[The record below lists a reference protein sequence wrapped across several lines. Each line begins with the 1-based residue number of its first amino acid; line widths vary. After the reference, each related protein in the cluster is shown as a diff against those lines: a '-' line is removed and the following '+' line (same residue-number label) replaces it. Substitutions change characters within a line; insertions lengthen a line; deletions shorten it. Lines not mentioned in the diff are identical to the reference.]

1 MHEGATLTPAYVIN
15 PEESPNLTSASGT
28 VEPTVTS
35 QASTSAWDRWRYA
48 GGRRDLR
55 LDAIRGLAVLVMI
68 VDHLGGQQSWLYLL
82 TGHDRFFI
90 SAAEP
95 FIFVSGLVMGLVYS
109 RIIAAQGTVAAVK
122 KALKRAAVL
131 YALTVGV
138 SLASA
143 LLSLQLNL
151 PWEPHWSQGGMG
163 DFILSIVTFQR
174 AYYLTD
180 VLLLYTLLVLVAA
193 PLLVLLARGYGWL
206 VLTASWGLWA
216 TWQLSP
222 QPFDFPWQI
231 TDNGIFHFSSWQ
243 VLFYSALVIGYYHSA
258 LQRTGSRLWAKA
270 FRGRLSRRAYF
281 SILLTST
288 ALIIAGS
295 IAAYLWIQSTPG
307 SVDDLAAARFF
318 EKAGLRAGR
327 LVVFALFILFAF
339 TLLTVMWRPIK
350 RALGWLLL
358 PLGRHALAAFIMH
371 LFLVTIFAKVFP
383 RIASLFGAT
392 WDPDDPALATLVQ
405 LLGIALIWLA
415 VQVLPRIWARATKAV
430 KALASYHPAPKISP
444 SATRSPLALRAGT
457 IVILLVAL
465 FITSSLALLALTQS
479 DVLAQTLQALDDK
492 GKNTIVMM
500 STTTARVPS
509 LPTSTPAPQKVLATI
524 TSIAASSPIITEP
537 TATTPASSLDYSP
550 APTSPTME
558 TPTPT
563 PTVANAA
570 PAQESPTLLPNPTK
584 IATSPVAIQKSPTPL
599 STSTPTS
606 TPSVRIGMAT
616 IVPSPIPTTFISP
629 GVEVHNF
636 TSATLGREMPY
647 LIYLP
652 PDYYTAPDKRYPV
665 LYMLHGIG
673 AWYGEWAQ
681 LGLLSRADEAIRAGQ
696 IEPFV
701 IVLPQGDQ
709 SYWMDHANGGP
720 RWGTY
725 LVQDVVGEIDSH
737 FRTIADRDHRAVGGL
752 SMGAH
757 AALQLSI
764 NYPDIFG
771 IAGAHS
777 PSLYPRE
784 RLPSFFGDDA
794 HYRAHD
800 PVQTYAASPEIART
814 LKIWIDL
821 GENDPWLSVITSFHG
836 QLQSDGIPHEWN
848 VYPGEHAGQYW
859 AVHVVDYLSFY
870 NRAFGKAVSSA
881 PGANV
886 R

>member
-1 MHEGATLTPAYVIN
+1 M
-15 PEESPNLTSASGT
+15 
-28 VEPTVTS
+28 
-35 QASTSAWDRWRYA
+35 
-48 GGRRDLR
+48 R

-109 RIIAAQGTVAAVK
+109 RFITERGTFAGVK

-131 YALTVGV
+131 YALTIGV
-138 SLASA
+138 SITSS
-143 LLSLQLNL
+143 LLSLQFNL
-151 PWEPHWSQGGMG
+151 PWAPHWSQGGLG
-163 DFILSIVTFQR
+163 DFILSIITFQR

-193 PLLVLLARGYGWL
+193 PILALLARGYRYGWL

-216 TWQLSP
+216 AWQLSP

-231 TDNGIFHFSSWQ
+231 IDNGIFHFSSWQ
-243 VLFYSALVIGYYHSA
+243 VLFYSALVIGYYQPA
-258 LQRTGSRLWAKA
+258 LQRIGGGLWAKA
-270 FRGRLSRRAYF
+270 FRGRTSRRAF
-281 SILLTST
+281 LSILLAST
-288 ALIIAGS
+288 GLMIAGS
-295 IAAYLWIQSTPG
+295 IAAYLWIQNTPG

-318 EKAGLRAGR
+318 EKASLRAGR
-327 LVVFALFILFAF
+327 LVVFAPFVIFAF

-358 PLGRHALAAFIMH
+358 PLGRHALAAFILH
-371 LFLVTIFAKVFP
+371 LFLVTIFAKVLP
-383 RIASLFGAT
+383 RVASLFGAT
-392 WDPDDPALATLVQ
+392 WNPDDPAFATLVQ

-415 VQVLPRIWARATKAV
+415 VQLLPRIWARATAAAQ
-430 KALASYHPAPKISP
+430 ALTSYHPALKISL
-444 SATRSPLALRAGT
+444 SATRAPLTLRAGSIT
-457 IVILLVAL
+457 LVAAL
-465 FITSSLALLALTQS
+465 FIISAIIVLALTQS
-479 DVLAQTLQALDDK
+479 DAVAQTLQALDKK
-492 GKNTIVMM
+492 GKHTIVVM
-500 STTTARVPS
+500 STTTARVPV
-509 LPTSTPAPQKVLATI
+509 LPTTTAPQKVMATV
-524 TSIAASSPIITEP
+524 TSIATNPPTITEP
-537 TATTPASSLDYSP
+537 TATIPVVSQGYSP
-550 APTSPTME
+550 TPSSPTLE
-558 TPTPT
+558 APTPT
-563 PTVANAA
+563 PTIANAA
-570 PAQESPTLLPNPTK
+570 PVQESPTVLPTPTK
-584 IATSPVAIQKSPTPL
+584 SATSTIAVRKSPTPR
-599 STSTPTS
+599 STPTN
-606 TPSVRIGMAT
+606 TPSVEIGMAT
-616 IVPSPIPTTFISP
+616 IVPSPIPTTYISP
-629 GVEVHNF
+629 GVEDHKFN
-636 TSATLGREMPY
+636 SATLGREMPY

-652 PDYYTAPDKRYPV
+652 PDYYTAPDRRYPV
-665 LYMLHGIG
+665 LFMLHGIG

-681 LGLLSRADEAIRAGQ
+681 LGLLSRADEAIRTGQ
-696 IEPFV
+696 IEPFI

-709 SYWMDHANGGP
+709 SYWMDHANKGP

-725 LVQDVVGEIDSH
+725 LVQDVVGHIDST
-737 FRTIADRDHRAVGGL
+737 FRTMADRDHRAVGGL

-794 HYRAHD
+794 YYKAHD
-800 PVQTYAASPEIART
+800 PVQTYATSPEIART

-821 GENDPWLSVITSFHG
+821 GENDPWLAPITSFHG

-848 VYPGEHAGQYW
+848 VYAGEHEVQYW
-859 AVHVVDYLSFY
+859 AVHVVDYLNFY
-870 NRAFGKAVSSA
+870 NQAFLKAASSA
-881 PGANV
+881 PGANA

>member
-1 MHEGATLTPAYVIN
+1 M
-15 PEESPNLTSASGT
+15 
-28 VEPTVTS
+28 
-35 QASTSAWDRWRYA
+35 
-48 GGRRDLR
+48 
-55 LDAIRGLAVLVMI
+55 VL
-68 VDHLGGQQSWLYLL
+68 
-82 TGHDRFFI
+82 
-90 SAAEP
+90 
-95 FIFVSGLVMGLVYS
+95 
-109 RIIAAQGTVAAVK
+109 
-122 KALKRAAVL
+122 
-131 YALTVGV
+131 
-138 SLASA
+138 
-143 LLSLQLNL
+143 
-151 PWEPHWSQGGMG
+151 G

-193 PLLVLLARGYGWL
+193 PLLALLARGYRYGWL

-216 TWQLSP
+216 AWQVSP

-231 TDNGIFHFSSWQ
+231 ADNGIFHFSSWQ
-243 VLFYSALVIGYYHSA
+243 VLFYSALVIGYYHST

-270 FRGRLSRRAYF
+270 FRGRTSRQALF
-281 SILLTST
+281 SILLAST

-295 IAAYLWIQSTPG
+295 IAAYLWIQHTPG
-307 SVDDLAAARFF
+307 SVDDLAAAQFF
-318 EKAGLRAGR
+318 EKASLRAGR
-327 LVVFALFILFAF
+327 LVVFTPFIIFAF

-350 RALGWLLL
+350 RILGWLLL
-358 PLGRHALAAFIMH
+358 PLGRHALAAFILH
-371 LFLVTIFAKVFP
+371 LFLVTIFAKTLP

-392 WDPDDPALATLVQ
+392 WNPDDPALATLVQ

-415 VQVLPRIWARATKAV
+415 VQLLPRIWARAITAV
-430 KALASYHPAPKISP
+430 KALASYHPAQKSNP
-444 SATRSPLALRAGT
+444 STTRSPFPLRAGT
-457 IVILLVAL
+457 IVILLAAL
-465 FITSSLALLALTQS
+465 FITSSLALLALTQR
-479 DVLAQTLQALDDK
+479 DALAQTLQALDKK
-492 GKNTIVMM
+492 GKNTIVLM
-500 STTTARVPS
+500 STTTARVPL
-509 LPTSTPAPQKVLATI
+509 LPTSTPVPQKVLAI
-524 TSIAASSPIITEP
+524 ATSIATNSPAITAPTEP
-537 TATTPASSLDYSP
+537 TATIPISSQENTPAP
-550 APTSPTME
+550 ASPTPE
-558 TPTPT
+558 VPTPT
-563 PTVANAA
+563 PTVANVT
-570 PAQESPTLLPNPTK
+570 PVQESPTLLPTSTK
-584 IATSPVAIQKSPTPL
+584 IAPSPVATQKSPTPP
-599 STSTPTS
+599 STSTATS
-606 TPSVRIGMAT
+606 TPSVPIGTAT

-629 GVEVHNF
+629 GVETHNF
-636 TSATLGREMPY
+636 TSSTLGREMPY

-696 IEPFV
+696 IEPFL

-737 FRTIADRDHRAVGGL
+737 FRTMADRDHRAVGGL

-784 RLPSFFGDDA
+784 RLPAFFGDDA
-794 HYRAHD
+794 HYKAHD

-848 VYPGEHAGQYW
+848 VYPGEHEVQYW
-859 AVHVVDYLSFY
+859 AIHVVDYLSFY
-870 NRAFGKAVSSA
+870 NRAFLKAASST
-881 PGANV
+881 PGANA